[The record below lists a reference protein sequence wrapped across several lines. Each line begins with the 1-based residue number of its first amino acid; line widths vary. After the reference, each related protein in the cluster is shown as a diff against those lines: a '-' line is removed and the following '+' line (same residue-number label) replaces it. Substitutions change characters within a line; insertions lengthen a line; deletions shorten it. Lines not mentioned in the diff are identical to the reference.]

1 MPGPG
6 PPGRR
11 PAPGLSPGK
20 FINLGFLKGKSASLL
35 APEGLPE
42 FETAFQNNKLR
53 GLTSYSIKENPKY
66 KDAFYTTARERMSKL
81 EQNSTDDIDLGD
93 VEDMLGTAA
102 SNRLGQ
108 GMGGMGGGGG
118 NVMQQQMQNPMMM
131 GQQNT
136 VQMMQQQQTM
146 GGYGGY

>member
-1 MPGPG
+1 
-6 PPGRR
+6 
-11 PAPGLSPGK
+11 
-20 FINLGFLKGKSASLL
+20 
-35 APEGLPE
+35 
-42 FETAFQNNKLR
+42 
-53 GLTSYSIKENPKY
+53 
-66 KDAFYTTARERMSKL
+66 MSKL

-93 VEDMLGTAA
+93 VEDMLGTTA

>member
-1 MPGPG
+1 MNEPLD
-6 PPGRR
+6 
-11 PAPGLSPGK
+11 LSA
-20 FINLGFLKGKSASLL
+20 L
-35 APEGLPE
+35 
-42 FETAFQNNKLR
+42 
-53 GLTSYSIKENPKY
+53 
-66 KDAFYTTARERMSKL
+66 
-81 EQNSTDDIDLGD
+81 DDIDLGD